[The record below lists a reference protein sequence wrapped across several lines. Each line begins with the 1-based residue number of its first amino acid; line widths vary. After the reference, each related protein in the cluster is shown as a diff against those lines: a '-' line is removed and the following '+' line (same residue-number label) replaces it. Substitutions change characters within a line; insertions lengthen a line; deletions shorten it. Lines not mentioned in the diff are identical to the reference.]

1 MFVGAGLGAYPNAM
15 FHLMTH
21 AFFKALLFLAAG
33 LVIHAVAGEQDM
45 RKLAGVGKLM
55 PQTRA
60 YFVVGTLALVG
71 IFPFAG
77 FFSKDSILASALD
90 RGWYGIVIYV
100 VGMVGAFLT
109 GLYAFRLLFV
119 VFTGEPS
126 AYVREHHHAHG
137 GREGPFSML
146 STVAVLALLS
156 TVGGFLQ
163 WAPLW
168 HPLSTWLD
176 PVAHPFAEP
185 TRWEEWMSS
194 GVALGIG
201 ITGALI
207 AWVIYGAKRVRA
219 PKALPVLEHKFYWD
233 ELYDLLWYRPADLTA
248 RGLAAFVERPLIG
261 GSLTALT
268 ESLSLGSRE
277 LGRAQSGLVRSYAL
291 ALAGGLA
298 ILVVVFL
305 SVR

>member
-1 MFVGAGLGAYPNAM
+1 
-15 FHLMTH
+15 
-21 AFFKALLFLAAG
+21 
-33 LVIHAVAGEQDM
+33 
-45 RKLAGVGKLM
+45 
-55 PQTRA
+55 
-60 YFVVGTLALVG
+60 
-71 IFPFAG
+71 
-77 FFSKDSILASALD
+77 
-90 RGWYGIVIYV
+90 
-100 VGMVGAFLT
+100 
-109 GLYAFRLLFV
+109 
-119 VFTGEPS
+119 
-126 AYVREHHHAHG
+126 
-137 GREGPFSML
+137 
-146 STVAVLALLS
+146 
-156 TVGGFLQ
+156 
-163 WAPLW
+163 
-168 HPLSTWLD
+168 
-176 PVAHPFAEP
+176 
-185 TRWEEWMSS
+185 MSS

-201 ITGALI
+201 ITGALV